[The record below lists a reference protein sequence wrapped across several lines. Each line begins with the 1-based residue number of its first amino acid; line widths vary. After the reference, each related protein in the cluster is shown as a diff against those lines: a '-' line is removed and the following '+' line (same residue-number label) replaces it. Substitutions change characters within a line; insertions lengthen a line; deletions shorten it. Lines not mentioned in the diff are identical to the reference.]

1 MKRKLCS
8 VLLALCMVLTL
19 LPVSAMAEGGTAT
32 SLPDAVDGV
41 ITLTEDV
48 ELTNGL
54 NYTTDVTIVLNGHTI
69 TRTNGQKT
77 ALMITNG
84 ATMTIDGSV
93 AGSAINGTIVVGY
106 STPSVTNGKLIINGG
121 TYTATVNDDCVV
133 QTNGLCDN
141 CEITATNATFNSTD
155 DTFYLAGN
163 GTYRLENCEVNGYTG
178 IYMKSGS
185 LTLTNTTIK
194 ATGEYAAPVA
204 NGNGASSTGDGI
216 ILDAKNG
223 YKGNINLSING
234 GSISSDNAYAI
245 RETYT
250 DSTATATHSIT
261 VNGGTYTSSK
271 DAINVSEYFKKAV
284 ASGVSSISISGGT
297 FSDLSAL
304 DYLAEGATVTV
315 KLAAD
320 TTKDVTIP
328 ANTTVTLD
336 LAGHKIVNSATA
348 QDKEVAEAS
357 RKHTITNKGTLT
369 ILDSVGGG
377 VVDNVSHG
385 RAALYNAGTIVEI
398 KGGKFTRSVDNSTD
412 ATSAK
417 GNSWYVI
424 YNAEGA
430 NITKISSGEFLALG
444 HFSSLFCNSGT
455 INEISGG
462 TFTQDG
468 FIAFKN
474 QGTVNK
480 ISGGTFSS
488 ESESCIQNWGTIGEI
503 SDGTIT
509 AGRIGIWNF
518 SSDTY
523 KSAGTIS
530 RITGGNISGTTAA
543 IRLNDYDTDYKDSDK
558 NVTGPSTVNKANASI
573 SAGNFSGALEV
584 NAHTVLT
591 ITGGTYSVD
600 PSAYVVPGY
609 VASYNGSTY
618 TVYYPVP
625 VTPGN
630 TSSSTTKNP
639 DGSTTTT
646 TTDKTTGTVTETTVE
661 AVLKARDGA
670 TIEDVAALRDII
682 NKEGDEAY
690 TTGADN
696 ALTWENSGNAIT
708 YEGKSDAALPVTTRV
723 TYYLNGVETAPA
735 DLAGQSGRVRIRF
748 DYTNHTRETVTV
760 DGQEYTVC
768 VPFTAITAV
777 ILDGDKFSNIEA
789 DNGKVMEL
797 DGTTAVLG
805 TAIPGLA
812 DSLRLTE
819 FEPLEDTEIPAYFE
833 VSADVTDFSLDFT
846 ATILTPSALDDLDTG
861 DLSDLDDLSET
872 LDDLTGAVDEL
883 ADGTGALA
891 DGVQALYDGF
901 HEYANGVQGLNE
913 GAEALADGL
922 TQLYDS
928 GTALVDGANAL
939 RDGLSAV
946 SGAVGGMTS
955 GDTGSNDEMMAQL
968 NEQLAPVISNYGTTV
983 VTDTV
988 TDADLLASLTA
999 AGLTGEQQQ
1008 AVLGAV
1014 GAAMG
1019 KALQNDTP
1027 AMVQGVAGTVS
1038 GVLMGQLG
1046 SGISQLQTGLDQLA
1060 SGSAELARGADTYV
1074 KAVGQVSQGADALA
1088 EGSAKLDDASDAMY
1102 EGLAELHDGAAE
1114 LHDGVQE
1121 FSDKNTDDLSD
1132 DLGGDL
1138 RNVVRRLKAVQ
1149 QAGKY
1154 YQTFS
1159 GLHNGD
1165 TGSVKFIVETAEIKK

>member
-1 MKRKLCS
+1 MKKTIPI
-8 VLLALCMVLTL
+8 LLSAALL
-19 LPVSAMAEGGTAT
+19 LSACGQAAGTAETT
-32 SLPDAVDGV
+32 SADAPAAV
-41 ITLTEDV
+41 TE
-48 ELTNGL
+48 T
-54 NYTTDVTIVLNGHTI
+54 
-69 TRTNGQKT
+69 
-77 ALMITNG
+77 
-84 ATMTIDGSV
+84 
-93 AGSAINGTIVVGY
+93 
-106 STPSVTNGKLIINGG
+106 
-121 TYTATVNDDCVV
+121 
-133 QTNGLCDN
+133 
-141 CEITATNATFNSTD
+141 
-155 DTFYLAGN
+155 
-163 GTYRLENCEVNGYTG
+163 
-178 IYMKSGS
+178 
-185 LTLTNTTIK
+185 
-194 ATGEYAAPVA
+194 
-204 NGNGASSTGDGI
+204 
-216 ILDAKNG
+216 
-223 YKGNINLSING
+223 
-234 GSISSDNAYAI
+234 
-245 RETYT
+245 
-250 DSTATATHSIT
+250 
-261 VNGGTYTSSK
+261 
-271 DAINVSEYFKKAV
+271 
-284 ASGVSSISISGGT
+284 
-297 FSDLSAL
+297 
-304 DYLAEGATVTV
+304 
-315 KLAAD
+315 
-320 TTKDVTIP
+320 
-328 ANTTVTLD
+328 
-336 LAGHKIVNSATA
+336 TA
-348 QDKEVAEAS
+348 QTSAPK
-357 RKHTITNKGTLT
+357 TTP
-369 ILDSVGGG
+369 GG
-377 VVDNVSHG
+377 VD
-385 RAALYNAGTIVEI
+385 
-398 KGGKFTRSVDNSTD
+398 K
-412 ATSAK
+412 
-417 GNSWYVI
+417 
-424 YNAEGA
+424 AE
-430 NITKISSGEFLALG
+430 
-444 HFSSLFCNSGT
+444 
-455 INEISGG
+455 
-462 TFTQDG
+462 
-468 FIAFKN
+468 
-474 QGTVNK
+474 TVY
-480 ISGGTFSS
+480 
-488 ESESCIQNWGTIGEI
+488 
-503 SDGTIT
+503 
-509 AGRIGIWNF
+509 A
-518 SSDTY
+518 
-523 KSAGTIS
+523 
-530 RITGGNISGTTAA
+530 
-543 IRLNDYDTDYKDSDK
+543 
-558 NVTGPSTVNKANASI
+558 KANA
-573 SAGNFSGALEV
+573 
-584 NAHTVLT
+584 
-591 ITGGTYSVD
+591 D
-600 PSAYVVPGY
+600 
-609 VASYNGSTY
+609 
-618 TVYYPVP
+618 
-625 VTPGN
+625 
-630 TSSSTTKNP
+630 
-639 DGSTTTT
+639 
-646 TTDKTTGTVTETTVE
+646 GTVTETTVE
-661 AVLKARDGA
+661 AVLKARGGA

-682 NKEGDEAY
+682 NKEGDEEY

-696 ALTWENSGNAIT
+696 ALTWENRGNAIT

-805 TAIPGLA
+805 TAMPGLA

-861 DLSDLDDLSET
+861 DLSDLDDLSDT
-872 LDDLTGAVDEL
+872 LDDLTDAADEL

-901 HEYANGVQGLNE
+901 HEYADGVQGLNE

-968 NEQLAPVISNYGTTV
+968 NEQLAPVIANYGTTV

-988 TDADLLASLTA
+988 TDADLLAALTA

-1038 GVLMGQLG
+1038 GALMGQLG

-1132 DLGGDL
+1132 DLGTGL

-1149 QAGKY
+1149 QAGKN

>member
-1 MKRKLCS
+1 MKKTIPI
-8 VLLALCMVLTL
+8 LLSAALL
-19 LPVSAMAEGGTAT
+19 LSACGQAAGTA
-32 SLPDAVDGV
+32 
-41 ITLTEDV
+41 E
-48 ELTNGL
+48 
-54 NYTTDVTIVLNGHTI
+54 
-69 TRTNGQKT
+69 
-77 ALMITNG
+77 
-84 ATMTIDGSV
+84 
-93 AGSAINGTIVVGY
+93 
-106 STPSVTNGKLIINGG
+106 
-121 TYTATVNDDCVV
+121 
-133 QTNGLCDN
+133 
-141 CEITATNATFNSTD
+141 
-155 DTFYLAGN
+155 
-163 GTYRLENCEVNGYTG
+163 
-178 IYMKSGS
+178 
-185 LTLTNTTIK
+185 
-194 ATGEYAAPVA
+194 
-204 NGNGASSTGDGI
+204 
-216 ILDAKNG
+216 
-223 YKGNINLSING
+223 
-234 GSISSDNAYAI
+234 
-245 RETYT
+245 
-250 DSTATATHSIT
+250 
-261 VNGGTYTSSK
+261 
-271 DAINVSEYFKKAV
+271 
-284 ASGVSSISISGGT
+284 
-297 FSDLSAL
+297 
-304 DYLAEGATVTV
+304 
-315 KLAAD
+315 
-320 TTKDVTIP
+320 
-328 ANTTVTLD
+328 
-336 LAGHKIVNSATA
+336 
-348 QDKEVAEAS
+348 
-357 RKHTITNKGTLT
+357 
-369 ILDSVGGG
+369 
-377 VVDNVSHG
+377 
-385 RAALYNAGTIVEI
+385 
-398 KGGKFTRSVDNSTD
+398 
-412 ATSAK
+412 ATSADAPAA
-417 GNSWYVI
+417 VT
-424 YNAEGA
+424 E
-430 NITKISSGEFLALG
+430 
-444 HFSSLFCNSGT
+444 
-455 INEISGG
+455 
-462 TFTQDG
+462 
-468 FIAFKN
+468 
-474 QGTVNK
+474 
-480 ISGGTFSS
+480 
-488 ESESCIQNWGTIGEI
+488 
-503 SDGTIT
+503 
-509 AGRIGIWNF
+509 
-518 SSDTY
+518 
-523 KSAGTIS
+523 
-530 RITGGNISGTTAA
+530 TTAQTSA
-543 IRLNDYDTDYKDSDK
+543 PKTTPGGVDK
-558 NVTGPSTVNKANASI
+558 A
-573 SAGNFSGALEV
+573 E
-584 NAHTVLT
+584 
-591 ITGGTYSVD
+591 
-600 PSAYVVPGY
+600 
-609 VASYNGSTY
+609 
-618 TVYYPVP
+618 TVYA
-625 VTPGN
+625 
-630 TSSSTTKNP
+630 KA
-639 DGSTTTT
+639 DA
-646 TTDKTTGTVTETTVE
+646 DGTVTETTVE

-748 DYTNHTRETVTV
+748 DYTNPTRETVTV

-805 TAIPGLA
+805 TAMPGLA

-833 VSADVTDFSLDFT
+833 VSADVTNFSLDFT

-861 DLSDLDDLSET
+861 DLSNLDDLSDT
-872 LDDLTGAVDEL
+872 LDDLTDAADEL

-891 DGVQALYDGF
+891 D
-901 HEYANGVQGLNE
+901 GVQGLNE

-988 TDADLLASLTA
+988 TDADLLAALTA

-1014 GAAMG
+1014 GVAMG

-1149 QAGKY
+1149 QAGKN

>member
-1 MKRKLCS
+1 MKKTIPI
-8 VLLALCMVLTL
+8 LLSAALL
-19 LPVSAMAEGGTAT
+19 LSACGQAAGTAETT
-32 SLPDAVDGV
+32 SADAPAAV
-41 ITLTEDV
+41 TE
-48 ELTNGL
+48 T
-54 NYTTDVTIVLNGHTI
+54 
-69 TRTNGQKT
+69 
-77 ALMITNG
+77 
-84 ATMTIDGSV
+84 
-93 AGSAINGTIVVGY
+93 
-106 STPSVTNGKLIINGG
+106 
-121 TYTATVNDDCVV
+121 
-133 QTNGLCDN
+133 
-141 CEITATNATFNSTD
+141 
-155 DTFYLAGN
+155 
-163 GTYRLENCEVNGYTG
+163 
-178 IYMKSGS
+178 
-185 LTLTNTTIK
+185 
-194 ATGEYAAPVA
+194 
-204 NGNGASSTGDGI
+204 
-216 ILDAKNG
+216 
-223 YKGNINLSING
+223 
-234 GSISSDNAYAI
+234 
-245 RETYT
+245 
-250 DSTATATHSIT
+250 
-261 VNGGTYTSSK
+261 
-271 DAINVSEYFKKAV
+271 
-284 ASGVSSISISGGT
+284 
-297 FSDLSAL
+297 
-304 DYLAEGATVTV
+304 
-315 KLAAD
+315 
-320 TTKDVTIP
+320 
-328 ANTTVTLD
+328 
-336 LAGHKIVNSATA
+336 TA
-348 QDKEVAEAS
+348 QTSAPK
-357 RKHTITNKGTLT
+357 TTP
-369 ILDSVGGG
+369 GG
-377 VVDNVSHG
+377 VD
-385 RAALYNAGTIVEI
+385 
-398 KGGKFTRSVDNSTD
+398 K
-412 ATSAK
+412 
-417 GNSWYVI
+417 
-424 YNAEGA
+424 AE
-430 NITKISSGEFLALG
+430 
-444 HFSSLFCNSGT
+444 
-455 INEISGG
+455 
-462 TFTQDG
+462 
-468 FIAFKN
+468 
-474 QGTVNK
+474 
-480 ISGGTFSS
+480 
-488 ESESCIQNWGTIGEI
+488 
-503 SDGTIT
+503 
-509 AGRIGIWNF
+509 
-518 SSDTY
+518 
-523 KSAGTIS
+523 
-530 RITGGNISGTTAA
+530 
-543 IRLNDYDTDYKDSDK
+543 
-558 NVTGPSTVNKANASI
+558 
-573 SAGNFSGALEV
+573 
-584 NAHTVLT
+584 
-591 ITGGTYSVD
+591 
-600 PSAYVVPGY
+600 
-609 VASYNGSTY
+609 
-618 TVYYPVP
+618 TVYA
-625 VTPGN
+625 
-630 TSSSTTKNP
+630 KA
-639 DGSTTTT
+639 DA
-646 TTDKTTGTVTETTVE
+646 DGTVTETTVE

-805 TAIPGLA
+805 TAMPGLA

-861 DLSDLDDLSET
+861 DLSDLDDLSDT

-901 HEYANGVQGLNE
+901 HEYADGVQGLNE

-988 TDADLLASLTA
+988 TDADLLAALTA

-1014 GAAMG
+1014 GVAMG

-1121 FSDKNTDDLSD
+1121 FSDKNTDNLSD

-1149 QAGKY
+1149 QAGKN

-1165 TGSVKFIVETAEIKK
+1165 IGSVKFIVETAEIKK